1 MFGKM
6 FETNDE
12 MTNDERVA
20 AYKAKATFA
29 QILPG
34 DEFLSER
41 DGLKYRKIDDM
52 RARHGDELY
61 CFSYND
67 NVTRI

>member
-1 MFGKM
+1 MFNEM
-6 FETNDE
+6 FTTNDE

-20 AYKAKATFA
+20 AYKAKTTFA

-34 DEFLSER
+34 DSFKAER
-41 DGLKYRKIDDM
+41 DGLEYRKIDDI
-52 RARHGDELY
+52 RARHGKELY